1 MHGHGHISEYVFD
14 TATNFGL
21 SAVVL
26 LSSGTSPSLIFLCR
40 RRFVSSFGLA
50 FPVMP
55 IVLGYVDYVCESIS
69 ASWLFGGDTLDD
81 P

>member
-26 LSSGTSPSLIFLCR
+26 LLFIGQGLVAVAFLANLVTDVPDQSDRQKGCT
-40 RRFVSSFGLA
+40 A
-50 FPVMP
+50 FA
-55 IVLGYVDYVCESIS
+55 E
-69 ASWLFGGDTLDD
+69 
-81 P
+81 